1 MVSKI
6 SGHRGVEMEKIS
18 LSGAGSRNWAA
29 DYNYSNPTSGS
40 EKTDAKDA
48 TDPDQ
53 ALVTAEGSKNEA
65 KADKNG
71 VKQEFAKEESLKVAE
86 RKKQELQQAKKKDEE
101 KQAQQN
107 LIQAFYLEKTRID
120 MSPEK
125 LKESMKTL
133 AERSIEHLMS
143 RDGTSLKMEWKSELH
158 KISLEISVEAYD
170 KFNEQSDQQGEKDK
184 TLAGTAKS

>member
-1 MVSKI
+1 
-6 SGHRGVEMEKIS
+6 MEKVS
-18 LSGAGSRNWAA
+18 LNGAGSRDWASP
-29 DYNYSNPTSGS
+29 YSYPNPMSGS
-40 EKTDAKDA
+40 EKKDAKEY
-48 TDPDQ
+48 TNQ
-53 ALVTAEGSKNEA
+53 ALTTVEGSKNDP
-65 KADKNG
+65 KADKNSN
-71 VKQEFAKEESLKVAE
+71 KQDLSKEESSKVAE
-86 RKKQELQQAKKKDEE
+86 LKKQETQQVKKKEEE

-107 LIQAFYLEKTRID
+107 LIQTFYLEKTRID

-170 KFNEQSDQQGEKDK
+170 KFNEQADQKDDKDK
-184 TLAGTAKS
+184 KDKKDKPLAETTKS

>member
-1 MVSKI
+1 
-6 SGHRGVEMEKIS
+6 MEKIS
-18 LSGAGSRNWAA
+18 LSGAGSKNWAA

-48 TDPDQ
+48 TDQ

-65 KADKNG
+65 KADKHG
-71 VKQEFAKEESLKVAE
+71 TKQDLAKEESLKAAE

-170 KFNEQSDQQGEKDK
+170 KFNEQADQQGEKDK
-184 TLAGTAKS
+184 PLAGTAKS